1 MKALNAVVKGR
12 VPVTMEDVRPRKA
25 QAPTGNG
32 LRTRPA
38 MVDRKMASNCQA
50 CGETSTGLGTKKR
63 TTRPMAMEMMK
74 GMGLAPRGGSGGGWR
89 VVWGCGD

>member
-1 MKALNAVVKGR
+1 MTINQITSLVKALKAVGKDR
-12 VPVTMEDVRPRKA
+12 VPVTMEAVRARKA

-50 CGETSTGLGTKKR
+50 CGVTSTGLGTKKR
-63 TTRPMAMEMMK
+63 TAMPMAMEMMK
-74 GMGLAPRGGSGGGWR
+74 GMGLAP
-89 VVWGCGD
+89 